1 MNYFAYPCIMFLLS
15 TIVQANLYQQTIFL
29 SWCRPAVYS
38 DKITNLSN
46 LTQNNTYNST
56 PKSYIQTIISYKTTH
71 ISYNLLV
78 FNYII

>member
-29 SWCRPAVYS
+29 SCCRPAVYS

-56 PKSYIQTIISYKTTH
+56 PKSYIQTIISYKTTN